1 MLSTRGTYLGILIG
15 HRVETLYFKAEI
27 RKEKRCIFIVHC
39 EREMKEKKLGLVSL
53 VLMIFTSVYGFN
65 NIPRSFYLMGY
76 AAIPWFVIA
85 GILFFIPF
93 AFMVAEFG
101 SAFRK
106 ETGGMYSWM
115 CNSVGPKYAFI
126 GTFMWYTSY
135 VLWMVNVSSGIWV
148 PVSNVIFGED
158 NTENW
163 SIFGIHLLSGTRLLG
178 IMAVIFFII
187 ITYFDTKGIDKISK
201 VTSIGGTAVL
211 TINIL
216 VVVGSIIMIFARHG
230 QLEQPFVGVE
240 SLQNSLNVDYQGN
253 TIKILSFIVYA
264 LFAYGGIEAV
274 GGLVDKTENPK
285 KNFPKGIISAA
296 LVIVV
301 GYALLIM
308 LVGSFTNY
316 NEILG
321 SGKTITLG
329 NVSYIIMANFA
340 AEIGKAFGASHAT
353 QVLLSH
359 VFARIFAFAMLLTL
373 MGAMFTLV
381 YSTIKQIID
390 GTPKKLW
397 PGNMGEVDE
406 DGVPTNAMWI
416 QCAIVCVLI
425 LLVSFGGDSM
435 QKFFV
440 ILTAMV
446 NVGMT
451 VPYMFISFAF
461 PKFKK
466 LKNVDRSFVVYKTQ
480 RSANFWGYVVTLTLL
495 LANVFAIIQPALEG
509 DILTTFWSL
518 SGPVV
523 FGLFAWFIYTRY
535 EKRIARGEIEP
546 EETANVLQEEVEEV

>member
-15 HRVETLYFKAEI
+15 HRVETLYFEAEI

-39 EREMKEKKLGLVSL
+39 EREMKEKKLGLMSL

-353 QVLLSH
+353 QVLFSH